1 MDPVLAST
9 LSGHS
14 VMTTDGAE
22 IGTLENVTVD
32 VETGRLQHFR
42 VDPSGRADGGY
53 DRTADGALLV
63 PADAVTARN
72 DYLLV
77 EPARS

>member
-32 VETGRLQHFR
+32 LETGRLEHLR
-42 VDPSGRADGGY
+42 VDPSGPVDGGY
-53 DRTADGALLV
+53 ERTAEGTLLV
-63 PADAVTARN
+63 PAGAVTARN